1 MRIVVAHSRLNTFG
15 GGERVTLE
23 LLRRLCA
30 GHDVTL
36 WAGGYHAGATYDE
49 LGAFPRR
56 DLAPWEWFAA
66 IPRADAVLAQTF
78 GANLLALRHP
88 ATLCYL
94 HTLRSPY
101 LRHSARPD
109 LVARRALDTMS
120 LRRAGALSANS
131 AYTAERTAQRIGR
144 TVETVPCGV
153 DDAFAR
159 LPLAPG
165 SYALYV
171 GRIAP
176 EKGIERLLSW
186 SAGLPLDL
194 LLVGA
199 GEPAFT
205 AAMRRLAGPR
215 VRWAGPLQG
224 AALRDAYAGARML
237 AFLPH
242 EEEFGLA
249 VLEAMAAGKP
259 VIATP
264 EGGILE
270 LVRDGVTGWLV
281 ADSAAYADA
290 MRRLLTDDALCLR
303 MGQTGRAVAAGYTW
317 DAMASRIE
325 VILARLA
332 TRHHHVGAGWSARAR
347 SGSRGAV

>member
-23 LLRRLCA
+23 LLRRLSA
-30 GHDVTL
+30 RHDVIL
-36 WAGGYHAGATYDE
+36 WAGSYRASATYDE
-49 LGAFPRR
+49 LAAFGRR
-56 DLAPWEWFAA
+56 DLAPWEWVVAT
-66 IPRADAVLAQTF
+66 PDADAVLAQTF

-94 HTLRSPY
+94 HTLRSAY
-101 LRHSARPD
+101 LRPSLRPD
-109 LVARRALDTMS
+109 LLARRALDTRSM
-120 LRRAGALSANS
+120 RRAGALAANS
-131 AYTAERTAQRIGR
+131 AYTAGRASHRIGR
-144 TVETVPCGV
+144 PVEPIPCGV
-153 DDAFAR
+153 DGALAR

-176 EKGIERLLSW
+176 EKGIERLLRW

-194 LLVGA
+194 LLAGA
-199 GEPAFT
+199 GEPAYV
-205 AAMRRLAGPR
+205 AAMHRLAGPR

-224 AALRDAYAGARML
+224 AELRAAYAGARML
-237 AFLPH
+237 AFLPL

-259 VIATP
+259 VVAVS
-264 EGGILE
+264 EGGLPE

-281 ADSAAYADA
+281 ADSEAYAAA
-290 MRRLLTDDALCLR
+290 MRQLLADDALCLR
-303 MGQTGRAVAAGYTW
+303 MGQAGRDVAARYTW
-317 DAMASRIE
+317 DAMVAHIEAILERLADSLHASR
-325 VILARLA
+325 ADR
-332 TRHHHVGAGWSARAR
+332 SARAR
-347 SGSRGAV
+347 AGSRGAV